1 MSSIRPYKIS
11 VPDSSLSQLK
21 SKLSANAFPAE
32 VDFSDSWDYGTPLS
46 DIKRLT
52 TYWRDEFDWRAQE
65 KHLNDTLPQY
75 TTTVGVDGFGPLNIH
90 FVYQKGNGKKNIPLL
105 FCHGWPGSFLEVMKI
120 LPLLTQDNEEGVSF
134 DVVAPS
140 LPNFGFSEGVKKKG
154 FGTPQYA
161 EAIHKVML
169 NLGYE
174 TYGELQSY
182 QNASYLLT
190 RHSHAR
196 WRLGL
201 PHYAAD
207 RGHVSRPLSRL
218 PHQLHSHQ
226 QRRSQAVHEHI

>member
-1 MSSIRPYKIS
+1 MTSIKPYKIS
-11 VPDSSLSQLK
+11 IPDSSLSQLK
-21 SKLSANAFPAE
+21 SKLSATAFPAS

-46 DIKRLT
+46 DIKRLA
-52 TYWRDEFDWRAQE
+52 TYWRDSFDWRAQE
-65 KHLNDTLPQY
+65 KYLNDKLPQY
-75 TTTVGVDGFGPLNIH
+75 TTTVEVEGFGALNIH

-120 LPLLTQDNEEGVSF
+120 LPLLTQGNGDGVSF

-140 LPNFGFSEGVKKKG
+140 LPNFGFSEGVKKG

-174 TYGELQSY
+174 KYGECEIYPCESDLV
-182 QNASYLLT
+182 T
-190 RHSHAR
+190 RHSHTG

-207 RGHVSRPLSRL
+207 RRHVSRLLSRIS
-218 PHQLHSHQ
+218 HQFHSHQ
-226 QRRSQAVHEHI
+226 QRRSQAIHRRT